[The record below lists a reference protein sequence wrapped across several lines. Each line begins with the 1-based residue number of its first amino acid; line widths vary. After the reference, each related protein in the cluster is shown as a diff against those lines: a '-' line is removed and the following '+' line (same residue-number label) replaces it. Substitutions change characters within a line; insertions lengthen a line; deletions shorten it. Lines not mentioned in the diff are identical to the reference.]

1 MEMIELTT
9 VTLDVRPMRRGSEK
23 SVVEG
28 VLGREPGV
36 HRVEANPV
44 AQTATVSYDPAQTSL
59 GALRLAVERC
69 GYHCAG
75 LSVPAHFCDAVAEPG
90 DLHAGRSSAHP
101 AEVVASKEQ
110 HEHAGHGRP
119 VDYATS
125 TGGPSSV
132 RRTR

>member
-9 VTLDVRPMRRGSEK
+9 VTLERASDAAGFREIGGRGSA
-23 SVVEG
+23 
-28 VLGREPGV
+28 R
-36 HRVEANPV
+36 
-44 AQTATVSYDPAQTSL
+44 
-59 GALRLAVERC
+59 ALRLAVERC

-101 AEVVASKEQ
+101 ADLAASKER